1 MNNVNV
7 EKRKAELFTLFTELE
22 MDIVVLRRVLEE
34 ARGDLVRVQTADDAV
49 EFDEKYLDLESY
61 LKHIR
66 LF

>member
-1 MNNVNV
+1 MNNMNV

-34 ARGDLVRVQTADDAV
+34 ARGDLAKVQTADDAV

>member
-1 MNNVNV
+1 MNNMNV

-34 ARGDLVRVQTADDAV
+34 ARGDLVRVQTEDDAV
-49 EFDEKYLDLESY
+49 EFDEKYLDLEAN

>member
-1 MNNVNV
+1 MNNMNV

-22 MDIVVLRRVLEE
+22 TDVVVLRRALRE
-34 ARGDLVRVQTADDAV
+34 AWGDLLKVQTVDDAV
-49 EFDEKYLDLESY
+49 DFDEKYLDLEAN

>member
-1 MNNVNV
+1 MNNMNV

-22 MDIVVLRRVLEE
+22 MDTVVLCRALRE
-34 ARGDLVRVQTADDAV
+34 ARGDLVKVQTAEDAV
-49 EFDEKYLDLESY
+49 EFDEKYLDLEAN

>member
-22 MDIVVLRRVLEE
+22 MDTVVLRRVLRE
-34 ARGDLVRVQTADDAV
+34 ARVDLVKVQTADDAV
-49 EFDEKYLDLESY
+49 EFDEKYLDLEAN

>member
-22 MDIVVLRRVLEE
+22 MDTVVLRRALRE
-34 ARGDLVRVQTADDAV
+34 ARGDLVKVQTADDAV
-49 EFDEKYLDLESY
+49 EFDEKYLDLEAN

>member
-1 MNNVNV
+1 MSNVNV

-22 MDIVVLRRVLEE
+22 MDTVVLRRVLRE
-34 ARGDLVRVQTADDAV
+34 ARSDLVRVQTADDAV
-49 EFDEKYLDLESY
+49 EFDEKYLDLEAN